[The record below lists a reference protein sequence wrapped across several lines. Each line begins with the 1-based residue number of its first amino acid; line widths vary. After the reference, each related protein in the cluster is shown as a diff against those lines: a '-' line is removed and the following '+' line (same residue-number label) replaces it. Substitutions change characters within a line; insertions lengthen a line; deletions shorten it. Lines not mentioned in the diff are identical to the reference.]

1 MPLRRKKFIFLV
13 QGEGRGH
20 MTQAISLYQIL
31 RNHGHHIQHIFIGK
45 SNRRE
50 VPEYFINSFNA
61 PVELID
67 SPNLITDPKNKSIR
81 LIPSIIFNLKYLNR
95 FRKSLK
101 RIHNVMSKDMPD
113 TLINFYDFLGGFYN
127 FFYRPKA
134 RYIVIGHQFLASHP
148 EFGFSPGNPFQKK
161 LFLGYN
167 YLTSLRAE
175 LKLALSFMPYEPQK
189 VGNTMV
195 VPPLLREKLH
205 QLKVEKKDFILGYM
219 VNDGYSQEI
228 INWNH
233 RNPETRLHIFWDK
246 KGEPEV
252 KYITNT
258 LAFHQLNADKFLG
271 MMAECMGLITTAGFE
286 SICEALYLGKP
297 VLMVPVKG
305 QYEQACNANEAVR
318 AGAGIQA
325 DYFSISLLL
334 EFLSLYRR
342 RTEEFKAWY
351 AQGQLLFVKEL
362 TGSTAMPE

>member
-1 MPLRRKKFIFLV
+1 MPFRRKKFIFLV

-31 RNHGHHIQHIFIGK
+31 TNHGHQIQHIFIGN

-50 VPEYFINSFNA
+50 VPEYFIKSFNA

-67 SPNLITDPKNKSIR
+67 SPNFICDHRNKSIR
-81 LIPSIIFNLKYLNR
+81 LIPSIIYNLKYLIR

-101 RIHNVMSKDMPD
+101 RIHIVMSQNMPD

-127 FFYRPKA
+127 YFYRPKA

-148 EFGFSPGNPFQKK
+148 EFRFSPGNPVHKN

-167 YLTSLRAE
+167 YLTSLGAE
-175 LKLALSFMPYEPQK
+175 LKLALSFMPYKPQK
-189 VGNTMV
+189 IGNMMI
-195 VPPLLREKLH
+195 VPPLLRDQLH
-205 QLKVEKKDFILGYM
+205 QLKVDKKDFILGYM

-228 INWNH
+228 INWNR
-233 RNPETRLHIFWDK
+233 RNPATRLHIFWDK

-252 KYITNT
+252 KYITDT

-271 MMAECMGLITTAGFE
+271 MMAECRGFITTAGFE

-305 QYEQACNANEAVR
+305 QYEQACNAIEAVK

-325 DYFSISLLL
+325 DYFGISMLL
-334 EFLSLYRR
+334 EFISLYKQK
-342 RTEEFKAWY
+342 TKDFKAWY
-351 AQGQLLFVKEL
+351 AQGHSLFVKEL